1 MNKRV
6 FLMVTSLGIGLTACG
21 DKEGPGPGQ
30 ETVNPPPPPPELPD
44 GPELPTDADGD
55 VPADGE
61 LPTWDEVESGHP
73 EGATN
78 PPIPEL
84 VVTPDGQCF
93 KQWRGAMIPPEPG
106 EVWGDRVE
114 DCESDCG
121 VPIQCPDK
129 AKELLDAY
137 EPPPININPPEPEP
151 ADTEPPPMDVN
162 PPEPEPVKPP
172 PPVTRNPPAPQP
184 VEPPPPPE

>member
-6 FLMVTSLGIGLTACG
+6 FLMVTSLGLGLTACG
-21 DKEGPGPGQ
+21 DKESPDPGPDFG
-30 ETVNPPPPPPELPD
+30 NPPMPPPELPD
-44 GPELPTDADGD
+44 GLDLPVDENGEAPSEGSLGDDGT
-55 VPADGE
+55 DGE

-93 KQWRGAMIPPEPG
+93 KQWRGAMIRPEPG
-106 EVWGDRVE
+106 ELRGDRVE
-114 DCESDCG
+114 DCGSDCG

-137 EPPPININPPEPEP
+137 DSPPINRN
-151 ADTEPPPMDVN
+151 
-162 PPEPEPVKPP
+162 PP
-172 PPVTRNPPAPQP
+172 PPTP
-184 VEPPPPPE
+184 VEPPLPPE